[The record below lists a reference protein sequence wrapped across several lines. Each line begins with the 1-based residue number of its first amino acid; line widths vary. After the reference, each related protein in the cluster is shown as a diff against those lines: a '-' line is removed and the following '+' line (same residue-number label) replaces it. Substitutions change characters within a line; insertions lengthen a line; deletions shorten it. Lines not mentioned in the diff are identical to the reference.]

1 MNFQNIP
8 RGEKVIKK
16 AFLPKQDALVFF
28 DYSQIE
34 YRLLAYYLA
43 VQLGET
49 RMAEAFKAGLD
60 PHAETAKL
68 IFEAI
73 GREYHDPLTDEERQF
88 GKTGNFSIV
97 YAGGTPTIIRQ
108 LTRAGIPCD
117 YPMAK
122 TILDA
127 IKEQMP
133 EVTALNESIYETL
146 ETRATGRENDPERY
160 GYITTLWGRH
170 LRPDSSIIEKEGKRS
185 AYRKMLN
192 ALIQGCAADLM
203 RHAMREV
210 HRGLRENGCRAHT
223 VNSVHDEIQIDSPED
238 ELDFLAENVPIWMDY
253 DLVTE
258 VVPVLTDMEVS
269 FTNWAEKEKYEKEDR

>member
-8 RGEKVIKK
+8 RGEKVIKR
-16 AFLPKQDALVFF
+16 AFQPKLDALAFF

-43 VQLGET
+43 EQLDET

-68 IFEAI
+68 IFDAI
-73 GREYHDPLTDEERQF
+73 GQDYSDPLTDKERQF

-108 LTRAGIPCD
+108 LTREGIPCD
-117 YPMAK
+117 YPLAK

-146 ETRATGRENDPERY
+146 DAR
-160 GYITTLWGRH
+160 GYIRTLWGRH
-170 LRPDSSIIEKEGKRS
+170 LRPNKALWEKQGKRS
-185 AYRKMLN
+185 AYRVMLN
-192 ALIQGCAADLM
+192 SLIQGCAADLM
-203 RHAMREV
+203 RYAMREV
-210 HRGLRENGCRAHT
+210 HKGLRENGCAAHI
-223 VNSVHDEIQIDSPED
+223 VNTVHDEIQIDSPED
-238 ELDFLAENVPIWMDY
+238 ELDFLAENVPQWMRY
-253 DLVTE
+253 TLVHE
-258 VVPVLTDMEVS
+258 VVPILTDMEVS
-269 FTNWAEKEKYEKEDR
+269 YTSWADKEKYEAKN